1 MRPVSGGL
9 EGKERERFMSDEQN
23 KISAELDCQ
32 GMACP
37 MPVIMTKKALEKRPE
52 VLTVLVDNT
61 AAKENV
67 TKFAIAN
74 GYGVSIENA
83 GGIYRLNL
91 LAKQTAVNVAAGKE
105 LAADSEAP
113 AILLGRNTLG
123 TGSEELGAILMK
135 SFFVSL
141 LELPQL
147 PRAVMLINSGVYL
160 AVTDS
165 PVLQPLQE
173 LSRRGV
179 AVMVCGTCLDYFSLK
194 EKLAVGE
201 VTNMYSILS
210 ELTRAGN
217 TITL

>member
-1 MRPVSGGL
+1 
-9 EGKERERFMSDEQN
+9 MSN
-23 KISAELDCQ
+23 ELKSSRVELNCQ
-32 GMACP
+32 GLACP
-37 MPVIMTKKALEKRPE
+37 QPVIMTKKALERKPAE
-52 VLTVLVDNT
+52 ISVLVDNL

-67 TKFAIAN
+67 AKFAAN
-74 GYGVSIENA
+74 SGYGVSIESTD
-83 GGIYRLNL
+83 GIYRLNL
-91 LAKQTAVNVAAGKE
+91 LAKQTAVNVATGKE
-105 LAADSEAP
+105 LAADAEAP

-147 PRAVMLINSGVYL
+147 PRAIMLINSGVYL
-160 AVTDS
+160 AVADS
-165 PVLQPLQE
+165 PVLSSLQE

-210 ELTRAGN
+210 ELTKAGN

>member
-1 MRPVSGGL
+1 
-9 EGKERERFMSDEQN
+9 MSN
-23 KISAELDCQ
+23 ELKSKLVELNCQ
-32 GMACP
+32 GLACP
-37 MPVIMTKKALEKRPE
+37 QPVIMTKKALEQKPAE
-52 VLTVLVDNT
+52 ITVLVDNL

-67 TKFAIAN
+67 AKFAASS

-83 GGIYRLNL
+83 DGIYRLNL

-105 LAADSEAP
+105 LAAEAEAP

>member
-1 MRPVSGGL
+1 
-9 EGKERERFMSDEQN
+9 MSN
-23 KISAELDCQ
+23 ELKSKLVELNCQ
-32 GMACP
+32 GLACP
-37 MPVIMTKKALEKRPE
+37 QPVIMTKKALEQKPAE
-52 VLTVLVDNT
+52 MTVLVDNL

-67 TKFAIAN
+67 AKFAASS

-105 LAADSEAP
+105 LAAEAEAP

>member
-1 MRPVSGGL
+1 
-9 EGKERERFMSDEQN
+9 MSN
-23 KISAELDCQ
+23 ELKSKLVELNCQ
-32 GMACP
+32 GLACP
-37 MPVIMTKKALEKRPE
+37 QPVIMTKKALEQKPAE
-52 VLTVLVDNT
+52 MTVLVDNL

-67 TKFAIAN
+67 AKFAASS

-165 PVLQPLQE
+165 PVLQPLQD

>member
-1 MRPVSGGL
+1 
-9 EGKERERFMSDEQN
+9 MSN
-23 KISAELDCQ
+23 ELKSKLVELNCQ
-32 GMACP
+32 GLACP
-37 MPVIMTKKALEKRPE
+37 QPVIMTKKALEQKPAE
-52 VLTVLVDNT
+52 MTVLVDNL

-67 TKFAIAN
+67 AKFAASS

-83 GGIYRLNL
+83 DGIYRLNL

-105 LAADSEAP
+105 LAAEAEAP

-141 LELPQL
+141 LELSQL

-201 VTNMYSILS
+201 VTNMYSILR

>member
-1 MRPVSGGL
+1 
-9 EGKERERFMSDEQN
+9 MSN
-23 KISAELDCQ
+23 ELKSKLVELNCQ
-32 GMACP
+32 GLACP
-37 MPVIMTKKALEKRPE
+37 QPVIMTKKALEQKPAE
-52 VLTVLVDNT
+52 MTVLVDNL

-67 TKFAIAN
+67 AKFAASS

-83 GGIYRLNL
+83 DGIYRLNL

-105 LAADSEAP
+105 LAAEAEAP

>member
-1 MRPVSGGL
+1 
-9 EGKERERFMSDEQN
+9 MSDEQN
-23 KISAELDCQ
+23 STPCELNCQ
-32 GMACP
+32 GLACP
-37 MPVIMTKKALEKRPE
+37 QPVIMTKKALEQKPAE
-52 VLTVLVDNT
+52 MTVLVDNL

-67 TKFAIAN
+67 AKFAASS